1 MLGLYGLACRE
12 RLSPIS
18 GTRRGKCKFYTSHS
32 FVPNYRSRV
41 HELTGSGVT
50 SYHVGNLYNR
60 SPANSNRKDR
70 RFRRA
75 CEMPSTTKGSLER
88 MAAPNAPRASSAA
101 TLPLPDQRASTSAS
115 STMIATALTPA
126 AAIEHRSAGAN
137 RCAQFYAAR
146 RRAMKPSMPSPVNS
160 STRVAGSGTGPPAVT
175 VRAAIYS
182 SSAAIVGEIP
192 SE

>member
-1 MLGLYGLACRE
+1 LRDRIRSTA
-12 RLSPIS
+12 
-18 GTRRGKCKFYTSHS
+18 RGGRHDKSQGS
-32 FVPNYRSRV
+32 IRVDGSRDTDC
-41 HELTGSGVT
+41 HYDYADEQRQS
-50 SYHVGNLYNR
+50 
-60 SPANSNRKDR
+60 
-70 RFRRA
+70 RRA
-75 CEMPSTTKGSLER
+75 LPVLRRSIARSTRIHLSFFHDHCHG
-88 MAAPNAPRASSAA
+88 M
-101 TLPLPDQRASTSAS
+101 
-115 STMIATALTPA
+115 TPA

-175 VRAAIYS
+175 VRAAIPS